1 MAERGMGEVF
11 LQAQAAARIELRREQ
26 LADIAA
32 ARRSVELDDDR
43 DDVRKNWEELGDDDV
58 ELDGDEEV
66 GRGEDQDD
74 DFVLEDDGDLEQD
87 GVSSRGRGEVAAAVM
102 SKQRER
108 QAVSSTLSSSSS
120 ASCSSAQF
128 KPAARARAADGPL
141 ACAHVPPSPCRP
153 CAQDMS
159 DDETDSDGS
168 THSEVWSWL
177 PRDFKLSGG
186 GSSCSS
192 SSSESPCS
200 SSSSSEASEEPR
212 DLGAMPA
219 LVDLSSMQREKSVFD
234 GRRRRV
240 RPVCEPPWFGEHT
253 GRGDDDARAAYEMR
267 RASESVIEAAARE
280 SDCGCALHEV
290 GCYAAVVAR
299 AMMVIGGLA
308 RLVGLRSAKLG
319 RTVHREE
326 LAGSIHTP
334 DGHVGPG
341 RAFDYK
347 VNDVYVCRSAYRF
360 FHAIPESS
368 MRGLEASAFSGSIVS
383 KSAQRKMVA
392 GAIGCTHVQSSRSSK
407 TEHADRW
414 IEDFIDVGAEEQP
427 NKPDVQDSDV
437 ATLRQAPRHIDKAP
451 VICHACFAHF
461 DCGTGEPCMGLCM
474 YSSYREETAKEF
486 GKANRPAGPSLFRK
500 RTKYLFKHHHVS
512 ARRNKGADHA
522 VALSLLVH
530 SPSCTLPA
538 YRRLFRLSH
547 MRRQH
552 SNYLPTG

>member
-1 MAERGMGEVF
+1 MDSTDAHAAVAAPSQKLLAASSLAVMVERGMGEVI
-11 LQAQAAARIELRREQ
+11 LQAQAASRIELRREM

-32 ARRSVELDDDR
+32 ARRSGELDDDQ
-43 DDVRKNWEELGDDDV
+43 DDVRKNWEELGDDDL

-87 GVSSRGRGEVAAAVM
+87 GVSSRGRGEIAA
-102 SKQRER
+102 
-108 QAVSSTLSSSSS
+108 
-120 ASCSSAQF
+120 
-128 KPAARARAADGPL
+128 
-141 ACAHVPPSPCRP
+141 
-153 CAQDMS
+153 DMS

-177 PRDFKLSGG
+177 PRGFKLSGG

-192 SSSESPCS
+192 SSSESQCS

-212 DLGAMPA
+212 DPGAMPA
-219 LVDLSSMQREKSVFD
+219 LVDLSSMQREKAVFD

-240 RPVCEPPWFGEHT
+240 RPVREPPWFGEHT

-347 VNDVYVCRSAYRF
+347 VNDVYVCRSTYRF

-437 ATLRQAPRHIDKAP
+437 ATLRQAPRHIEKAP

-486 GKANRPAGPSLFRK
+486 GKANRPAGPSMFRK

-522 VALSLLVH
+522 VALSLLVY
-530 SPSCTLPA
+530 SPSCALPA
-538 YRRLFRLSH
+538 YRRLFRLSR